1 MDRPSPPA
9 VPSPSRRRVSY
20 RLCTGA
26 AVAGMTSLVLV
37 LPAGGSGAAPTG
49 AAPGLADL
57 PASSEL
63 LDRAQPTDAQF
74 LAAAPSCSEEPREL
88 PITEFTD
95 HRELGLELA
104 RIERVSAGRV
114 DVEQV
119 GRSNRG
125 REIWSARVG
134 TGPKAVLITSE
145 IHGNEKTGTDAALD
159 LLEWVGTNDSRK
171 ARQWRDELTLV
182 VIPKMNPD
190 GAELDR
196 RGNDQTWEEVVARY
210 PQLRES
216 EPAWNYY
223 DEPRTGDDYAARPG
237 FDTNRDY
244 NPDLSYFPQAE
255 DFPGTSADTGWYV
268 TPEASTV
275 RDVYRG
281 LTAEFGEVDTYVDLH
296 HQGACYVMPEDPD
309 EFVTLSIS
317 GQFVADPATK
327 PGYEQY
333 ADDYD
338 LDYSKQ
344 LNVAVNRALQARAAE
359 RPVFGNVTL
368 YPQDIDLPGT
378 GLGSFALNGSGT
390 VLFEVRGQTQT
401 LGQQYRAVLT
411 RSVYIGLDGM
421 LSSIASGQVER
432 LDPAEYDR
440 IPLRGPNIGVGEDE
454 DAQVLRQAGVLSRQQ

>member
-1 MDRPSPPA
+1 VHRPLSPPA
-9 VPSPSRRRVSY
+9 GPAATRLRLTH
-20 RLCTGA
+20 RLCTGV

-37 LPAGGSGAAPTG
+37 LPAGSSGAAP
-49 AAPGLADL
+49 APGSTVSLADL
-57 PASSEL
+57 PASSAL
-63 LDRAQPTDAQF
+63 LDRAQATDEQF
-74 LAAAPSCSEEPREL
+74 LAAAPSCSERPREL
-88 PITEFTD
+88 PVNEFTD
-95 HRELGLELA
+95 HRELGVELA
-104 RIERVSAGRV
+104 RIERVSGGAV

-134 TGPKAVLITSE
+134 TGPKVVLITSE

-159 LLEWVGTNDSRK
+159 LLDWVGTSDSRK
-171 ARQWRDELTLV
+171 ARQWREKLTLV

-196 RGNDQTWEEVVARY
+196 RGNSQTWQEVVARF
-210 PQLRES
+210 PQLRDS

-223 DEPRTGDDYAARPG
+223 DTLRTGDDYAAAPG

-244 NPDLSYFPQAE
+244 HPDLSYFPDPA
-255 DFPGTSADTGWYV
+255 DFPGTSADTGWYI

-296 HQGACYVMPEDPD
+296 HQGACYVMPDDPD

-327 PGYEQY
+327 PGYEEY
-333 ADDYD
+333 AEAYD
-338 LDYSKQ
+338 LDYSKK
-344 LNVAVNRALQARAAE
+344 LNVAVNRALQARALQ

-401 LGQQYRAVLT
+401 LGQEYRAVLT

-421 LSSIASGQVER
+421 LSSIASGRVER

-440 IPLRGPNIGVGEDE
+440 IPLRGPNIGTGEDE
-454 DAQVLRQAGVLSRQQ
+454 DAQVLRQAGVLG

>member
-1 MDRPSPPA
+1 MRPTLSTRARRRPVLALATGTVLAASLAVSAPAVGTPSP
-9 VPSPSRRRVSY
+9 
-20 RLCTGA
+20 A
-26 AVAGMTSLVLV
+26 AE
-37 LPAGGSGAAPTG
+37 P
-49 AAPGLADL
+49 
-57 PASSEL
+57 PASSSA
-63 LDRAQPTDAQF
+63 LDRAQPGDSAF
-74 LAAAPSCSEEPREL
+74 LAANAQCSETPREL
-88 PITEFTD
+88 PTAEFTD
-95 HRELGLELA
+95 HRELGLELS
-104 RIERVSAGRV
+104 RIERASEGTV

-134 TGPKAVLITSE
+134 TGPKVVLLTSE
-145 IHGNEKTGTDAALD
+145 IHGNEKTGTDAIVD
-159 LLEWVGTNDSRK
+159 LLDWVGTSQSRK
-171 ARQWRDELTLV
+171 AQTWRDELTIV
-182 VIPKMNPD
+182 AIPKMNPD

-196 RGNDQTWEEVVARY
+196 RGNDQTWAEVVARN
-210 PQLRES
+210 PQLRDS

-223 DEPRTGDDYAARPG
+223 DTPRTGDDYAAAPG

-244 NPDLSYFPQAE
+244 NPDLGYVPQPE
-255 DFPGTSADTGWYV
+255 DFPGTSADTGWFI

-281 LTAEFGEVDTYVDLH
+281 LTAEFGKVDTYVDLH
-296 HQGACYVMPEDPD
+296 HQGACYVMPEDPE

-327 PGYEQY
+327 PDY
-333 ADDYD
+333 APYAENYD

-344 LNVAVNRALQARAAE
+344 LNVAVNEALQAKAAQ
-359 RPVFGNVTL
+359 RPIFGNVTL

-378 GLGSFALNGSGT
+378 GLGTFALNGSGT

-421 LSSIASGQVER
+421 LSSIASGRVND
-432 LDPAEYDR
+432 LDPADYDA
-440 IPLRGPNIGVGEDE
+440 IPPRGPSIGVGEDE
-454 DAQVLRQAGVLSRQQ
+454 DAMMMARTAR